1 LRVDEALNS
10 DAKPPL
16 TQSKPNDNLGISEV
30 SASAPLGSNA
40 SEVSANFDA
49 EVALLPEPNTLG

>member
-16 TQSKPNDNLGISEV
+16 TQSKLNDNLGISV
-30 SASAPLGSNA
+30 SAPLGLNA